1 MHKAHFLG
9 KARPVRQRTSG
20 MGIQQRL
27 TAAMAVA
34 VPWQQLTPDQQ
45 AFRDAAQGRAQASV
59 VYGAHAPVH
68 RITRHDDGT
77 CDLVGMDPEGS
88 QWIDLGGMG
97 GRDVAVGRA

>member
-9 KARPVRQRTSG
+9 KARPVRQRTAG

-27 TAAMAVA
+27 TAAMSVA

-45 AFRDAAQGRAQASV
+45 LFRDEATGRAPASV
-59 VYGAHAPVH
+59 TYGAHAPAH

-77 CDLVGMDPEGS
+77 CDLVGMDPEGNA
-88 QWIDLGGMG
+88 WIDLGGKG
-97 GRDVAVGRA
+97 GRDVAAGRP